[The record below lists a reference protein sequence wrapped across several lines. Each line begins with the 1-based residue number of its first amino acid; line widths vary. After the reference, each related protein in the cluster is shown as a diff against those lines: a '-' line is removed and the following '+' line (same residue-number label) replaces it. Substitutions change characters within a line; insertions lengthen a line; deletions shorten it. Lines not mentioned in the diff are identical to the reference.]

1 MEGNQVLM
9 LSPEKIL
16 ELQRE
21 GVKGVAC
28 STSKS
33 GSASA
38 SGSANAS
45 AKDSLKIAFPL
56 PGW

>member
-1 MEGNQVLM
+1 M

-33 GSASA
+33 ASASASA